1 MFFRAILQ
9 PPPKSSPPIE
19 SVTTTIRVGVVFY
32 FTLRFSTLLFPSSF
46 TSFHILLSTDG
57 TPIFLWFSRHPPP
70 PPRENTQL
78 LRLRPETSTHTNTHT
93 HIKQQSVGGNF
104 CSKTTT
110 FDADCDRTLSTTK
123 ALRKHYKTERR
134 G

>member
-46 TSFHILLSTDG
+46 TSFHILLSTDE
-57 TPIFLWFSRHPPP
+57 TPIFHGFPGIHHHHHVKTHSSCVCALKPAP
-70 PPRENTQL
+70 TQ
-78 LRLRPETSTHTNTHT
+78 THT